1 MKSEIR
7 YREAFDLIEQA
18 LIAVRHALQPFTVYR
33 AEKRA
38 VERARDDLWTF
49 VNYWPIGEIDD
60 EPDSIYT
67 GIVDALAHLNS
78 ALGKHFI
85 DVVEL
90 ERAQVALSQ
99 VGAELAPY

>member
-1 MKSEIR
+1 MNREIM
-7 YREAFDLIEQA
+7 YREAFDLIEA
-18 LIAVRHALQPFTVYR
+18 ATIAVRHALQPFTVYR

-49 VNYWPIGEIDD
+49 INYWPIGEHDD
-60 EPDSIYT
+60 EPDPVYT
-67 GIVDALAHLNS
+67 GIVDALAYLNS

-90 ERAQVALSQ
+90 ERAAVCLSQ